1 VASRGERG
9 ARILKIRA
17 DQSACKGHGLCFV
30 VDQELFPLHDGLI
43 AVKDDAEVPAG
54 REANARLGVDSCP
67 EIALEIVED

>member
-1 VASRGERG
+1 VASPGERG

-67 EIALEIVED
+67 EIALEIVKD